1 MCGMCFSFEK
11 ALRQAQLLYLG
22 LLNSRNVT
30 NKFLSLPNYPV
41 SGTMSLNGLRHTM
54 SAKWG
59 AALTRLRWAEV
70 KKGCMKEEGKARES
84 LCCHEER
91 TEGEKDRAGCY
102 RMWTARAILMGS
114 QREPGWR

>member
-1 MCGMCFSFEK
+1 MCFSFEK

-59 AALTRLRWAEV
+59 AALTAKMGR
-70 KKGCMKEEGKARES
+70 S
-84 LCCHEER
+84 EER
-91 TEGEKDRAGCY
+91 LHERGGKGQGKP
-102 RMWTARAILMGS
+102 LLS
-114 QREPGWR
+114 